1 MSNLMKETKDKIDAL
16 LHQAFDA
23 AVSDG
28 ALTAMEE
35 FPTYVIEEPKNRDHG
50 DLSTNLA
57 MQMARAQR
65 SAPQKIAQAL
75 VDHMTLCAPVEKVDI
90 AGAGFINFTLNENW
104 LTAVLPMIEK
114 EGKNYGRVS
123 DGNGEKVLVE
133 FVSANPTGPMHMG
146 NARGGALGD
155 CLAEVLDW
163 AGHEVSR
170 EFYVNDAGNQIEKF
184 ANSLEARYMQLVL
197 GSEEAWPFPEDGYHG
212 DDIRERAQAFLDQE
226 GDRFR
231 DADPKERRDALV
243 AFGLKLNIDAL
254 HAGMDLY
261 RIHYDEW
268 FRESSL
274 YASGEVEETL
284 SLLKKSGYTYEK
296 EGALWFK
303 SSEFVPPQGEEEAK
317 DDVLVRANGI
327 PTYFA
332 ADIAYH
338 RNKLEKRG
346 FDRAI
351 DIWGADHHGH
361 IARMKGALSALGINP
376 DRFQVVIMQLVRLLR
391 NGEVARMS
399 KRAGK
404 TISLT
409 DLLEET
415 GVDAARFLFNL
426 RAAGSHL
433 DFDLDLAVAQSNENP
448 VYYVQYAH
456 ARICSILR
464 LAEEEGIVR
473 KKASELDL
481 SVLKATEEKALLNAL
496 AQLPEEVSVAAKTC
510 EPSKMTHYVMDL
522 AAAFHTFYGACRVR
536 CEDEALQQARLALCA
551 ATRDVIKNVLTMLG
565 VTAPDRM

>member
-23 AVSDG
+23 AVADG
-28 ALTAMEE
+28 ALIATDE

-57 MQMARAQR
+57 MQMARVQR

-243 AFGLKLNIDAL
+243 AFGLKLNIEAL

-284 SLLKKSGYTYEK
+284 SILKKSGYTYEK

-448 VYYVQYAH
+448 VYYV
-456 ARICSILR
+456 
-464 LAEEEGIVR
+464 
-473 KKASELDL
+473 
-481 SVLKATEEKALLNAL
+481 
-496 AQLPEEVSVAAKTC
+496 
-510 EPSKMTHYVMDL
+510 
-522 AAAFHTFYGACRVR
+522 
-536 CEDEALQQARLALCA
+536 
-551 ATRDVIKNVLTMLG
+551 
-565 VTAPDRM
+565 

>member
-1 MSNLMKETKDKIDAL
+1 MSNLMKETKDKIDL
-16 LHQAFDA
+16 ILHQAFDA
-23 AVSDG
+23 AVADG
-28 ALTAMEE
+28 VLTAMDE
-35 FPTYVIEEPKNRDHG
+35 FPAYVIEEPKNRDHG

-65 SAPQKIAQAL
+65 NAPQRIAQAL

-114 EGKNYGRVS
+114 EGKNYGRVA
-123 DGNGEKVLVE
+123 DGKGEKVLVE

-197 GSEEAWPFPEDGYHG
+197 GDEEAWPFPEDGYHG
-212 DDIRERAQAFLDQE
+212 DDIRERAKAFLEQE

-231 DADPKERRDALV
+231 DTDPKERRDALV

-254 HAGMDLY
+254 HTGMDLY

-274 YASGEVEETL
+274 YASGEVQETL
-284 SLLKKSGYTYEK
+284 DLLKKSGYTYEK

-464 LAEEEGIVR
+464 LAEEEGIFR
-473 KKASELDL
+473 KKACELDL
-481 SVLKATEEKALLNAL
+481 SVLKAAEEKALLNAL

-522 AAAFHTFYGACRVR
+522 AAAFHAFYGACRVR
-536 CEDEALQQARLALCA
+536 CEDEVLQQARLALCA

-565 VTAPDRM
+565 VTAPERM